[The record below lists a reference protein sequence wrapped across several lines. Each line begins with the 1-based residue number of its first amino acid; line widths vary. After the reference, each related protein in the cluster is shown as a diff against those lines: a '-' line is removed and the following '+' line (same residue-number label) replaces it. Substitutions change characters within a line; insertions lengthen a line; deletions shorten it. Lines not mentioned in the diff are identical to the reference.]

1 MIKRKNFVRTAVAA
15 SLMALAGAAFAQ
27 EDNSN
32 SATDPTYYGSWYYW
46 NPLVTAPGDVEV
58 YTYRDYWTP
67 RWYLYGPR
75 ATYHGPGYYDRWAYY
90 DTPSNPS
97 WSASASL
104 GTQPGYMGPR
114 DVTR

>member
-1 MIKRKNFVRTAVAA
+1 MIKRKNFVRTAIAA
-15 SLMALAGAAFAQ
+15 SLMAIGTAAFAQ
-27 EDNSN
+27 ADNTN
-32 SATDPTYYGSWYYW
+32 SASDPTYYGSWYYW
-46 NPLVTAPGDVEV
+46 NPFVSSPTVEV
-58 YTYRDYWTP
+58 YTYRDYSTP

-75 ATYHGPGYYDRWAYY
+75 ANYHGPGYYDSWAYY
-90 DTPSNPS
+90 DTPTNPS